1 MVLISVYIDISRGRG
16 QMPSTKRV
24 VILFDPGC
32 YQKLEKEAKQRHC
45 SIGALIRET
54 VEKGILE
61 RGEASKNTRLEAAKC
76 LTSMEEDAPDWDEVE
91 RLIAR
96 GHLNEW

>member
-1 MVLISVYIDISRGRG
+1 
-16 QMPSTKRV
+16 MPLTKRV
-24 VILFDPGC
+24 MILFDPER

-76 LTSMEEDAPDWDEVE
+76 LTAMEEDAPDWDEVE